1 MGLEGRLTIGERADR
16 CELIHD
22 PNTPRPQQH
31 THGDD
36 DRLKNYL
43 RQNKLS
49 ANLLDDES
57 DVIMLTGAKVR
68 GA

>member
-1 MGLEGRLTIGERADR
+1 MRTHT
-16 CELIHD
+16 HD

>member
-1 MGLEGRLTIGERADR
+1 MRTHT
-16 CELIHD
+16 HD

-57 DVIMLTGAKVR
+57 DVILLTGAKVR
-68 GA
+68 GASDSKNQAFPACLLD